1 MEYNGIFTYH
11 TVNGDT
17 KDLCVQLLKFL
28 ISVAEGG
35 NLCKHQ
41 SCNLSDART
50 ETHNN
55 PIEPIGG
62 PTGWSIW
69 ALAYP
74 KIGQVHVKK
83 NHSLSPLAH

>member
-28 ISVAEGG
+28 ISVTEGG

-41 SCNLSDART
+41 SCIYQMLGRRPTAIQL
-50 ETHNN
+50 N
-55 PIEPIGG
+55 PLADLQGG
-62 PTGWSIW
+62 PYGPWHTLK
-69 ALAYP
+69 LA
-74 KIGQVHVKK
+74 KFM
-83 NHSLSPLAH
+83 